1 MEFTIVSTKFYKII
15 YHETP
20 ENRICV
26 LQYDLMKLQG
36 DLLLESIRDLVRQAD
51 IHTGVLMTGI
61 GSLSKARI
69 HTVLTNTNP
78 VEELYLDLDGPL
90 EVSNFNGLIAN
101 YEPHLHITMV
111 DPQMKIYAGH
121 LEPGCTIL
129 TLAEIS
135 ILWPIYIKSRAVWLG
150 LGSSPALLDREL
162 GPPHRNRIDIILVP
176 HPVTQSPH
184 LIHRCG
190 CAPRSSGGV
199 WPGRPRQ
206 WPGYHIRARQPRHV
220 SSFHPFP

>member
-1 MEFTIVSTKFYKII
+1 MRYFESKQTGVVFT
-15 YHETP
+15 
-20 ENRICV
+20 V
-26 LQYDLMKLQG
+26 LEPG
-36 DLLLESIRDLVRQAD
+36 DLLLESIRELAHQAD

-90 EVSNFNGLIAN
+90 EVSNFNGLIAG

-121 LEPGCTIL
+121 LEPGSTIL

-135 ILWPIYIKSRAVWLG
+135 ILRIPDTRLQRRVMLER
-150 LGSSPALLDREL
+150 SPYPYRMLDIE
-162 GPPHRNRIDIILVP
+162 
-176 HPVTQSPH
+176 
-184 LIHRCG
+184 
-190 CAPRSSGGV
+190 
-199 WPGRPRQ
+199 
-206 WPGYHIRARQPRHV
+206 
-220 SSFHPFP
+220 

>member
-1 MEFTIVSTKFYKII
+1 MRYFESKQTGVIFT
-15 YHETP
+15 
-20 ENRICV
+20 V
-26 LQYDLMKLQG
+26 LEPG
-36 DLLLESIRDLVRQAD
+36 DLLLENIRDLARQAE

-135 ILWPIYIKSRAVWLG
+135 ILRIPDIRLHRH
-150 LGSSPALLDREL
+150 LMPERSPNPYRMLDAE
-162 GPPHRNRIDIILVP
+162 
-176 HPVTQSPH
+176 
-184 LIHRCG
+184 
-190 CAPRSSGGV
+190 
-199 WPGRPRQ
+199 
-206 WPGYHIRARQPRHV
+206 
-220 SSFHPFP
+220 

>member
-1 MEFTIVSTKFYKII
+1 MRYFESAQTGV
-15 YHETP
+15 
-20 ENRICV
+20 V
-26 LQYDLMKLQG
+26 LTVLEPG
-36 DLLLESIRDLVRQAD
+36 DLLLESIRELVRQAD

-78 VEELYLDLDGPL
+78 VEELYLDIDGPL
-90 EVSNFNGLIAN
+90 EVSNFNGLVAD

-135 ILWPIYIKSRAVWLG
+135 ILRIPDTRLRRHTMPER
-150 LGSSPALLDREL
+150 SPYPYRMLDTE
-162 GPPHRNRIDIILVP
+162 
-176 HPVTQSPH
+176 
-184 LIHRCG
+184 
-190 CAPRSSGGV
+190 
-199 WPGRPRQ
+199 
-206 WPGYHIRARQPRHV
+206 
-220 SSFHPFP
+220 